1 MSILLHSSWC
11 RVNSGPNWLTIHK
24 TFLREKRG
32 TARWLFPGGKLRSLW
47 ALSAPWD
54 GLSCHI
60 QRPGSVCGPQLPHQR
75 PRQWQA
81 GHPGRLPK
89 GSPTC
94 CKGSLEGT
102 CPQATW
108 RLLAVEDTEIQGIW
122 SLGWHSP
129 RSACGAAIAASSCN
143 GGGAAWSDRDLGM
156 STSCRSARSQP
167 LDPGGCWTTAL
178 AGALFTP
185 AARTCVISSGGLCV
199 APGEAVAM
207 PLTHLQSWLPPSSRT
222 GKSYVRKCFRV
233 VVAFGHSVF
242 HFRNGI
248 CFPSW

>member
-32 TARWLFPGGKLRSLW
+32 TAKWLFPGGKLRSLW

-108 RLLAVEDTEIQGIW
+108 RLLAVEDTEIKGVWSWGGIA
-122 SLGWHSP
+122 H
-129 RSACGAAIAASSCN
+129 
-143 GGGAAWSDRDLGM
+143 
-156 STSCRSARSQP
+156 
-167 LDPGGCWTTAL
+167 
-178 AGALFTP
+178 GALVGLPLQLHLVMEVGLLGRIGTWGWAR
-185 AARTCVISSGGLCV
+185 AAGQHVPSLWTL
-199 APGEAVAM
+199 EAAG
-207 PLTHLQSWLPPSSRT
+207 PQL
-222 GKSYVRKCFRV
+222 
-233 VVAFGHSVF
+233 
-242 HFRNGI
+242 
-248 CFPSW
+248 